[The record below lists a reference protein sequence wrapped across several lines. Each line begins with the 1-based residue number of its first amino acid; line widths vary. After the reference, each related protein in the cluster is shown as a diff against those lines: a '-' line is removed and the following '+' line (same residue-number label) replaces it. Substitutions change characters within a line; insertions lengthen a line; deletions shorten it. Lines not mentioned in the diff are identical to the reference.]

1 LRASWVSVVGVF
13 QNGLGLG
20 GRVEGGSRT
29 TSGGRESNSAIF
41 PLTRAEL
48 RGNNPAFSYAESIVL
63 FLNVCL

>member
-1 LRASWVSVVGVF
+1 VIGVF

-20 GRVEGGSRT
+20 GGIEGGSGT
-29 TSGGRESNSAIF
+29 TSGRRELNSAIF

-63 FLNVCL
+63 LLNVCL